1 MKKRERAMFVY
12 NSSYNNQKPK
22 LRESEFFK
30 KQKAKKKIKKL
41 GLKFLSPVIVP
52 KLRSESRV

>member
-12 NSSYNNQKPK
+12 TIQATIKN
-22 LRESEFFK
+22 R
-30 KQKAKKKIKKL
+30 KKKSKKKL